1 MKETEQRN
9 DDSGARIE
17 LSVLDGFRIGSTA
30 PSLSHGSIWRIAAY
44 LALRGPTQ
52 RHRIA
57 GALWPE
63 TTQHLAMG
71 RLRSGVW
78 RLQRDAP
85 CLLDSRRG
93 VLALSGQVSS
103 DVSRLVALAQSI
115 LASDSHVPDDFALLL
130 RANDLTPEWHDD
142 WILVERE
149 RLRQLRLEALDTL
162 AGRLIAANRPGLAM
176 QAGLAALATDPMR
189 ESSCQRVI
197 QAHLFQG
204 NLVQARH
211 QYDSYAAL
219 LRGEL
224 GVDPGPLTRRLFAA
238 DERGLVLTS

>member
-1 MKETEQRN
+1 MKETDQRN
-9 DDSGARIE
+9 HESGARIE
-17 LSVLDGFRIGSTA
+17 LSVLDGFRVGATA
-30 PSLSHGSIWRIAAY
+30 PSLSPGSVWRIAAY

-52 RHRIA
+52 RQRIA

-63 TTQHLAMG
+63 ATQTSAMG
-71 RLRSGVW
+71 RLRSAVW
-78 RLQRDAP
+78 RLQREMP
-85 CLLDSRRG
+85 RLLDARRG
-93 VLALSGQVSS
+93 VLALSEYVSA
-103 DVSRLVALAQSI
+103 DASRLVALAQSI
-115 LASDSHVPDDFALLL
+115 LLSDSHVPDDFTLLL
-130 RANDLTPEWHDD
+130 RDNDLTPEWHDD

-162 AGRLIAANRPGLAM
+162 ADRLIAAGRAGLAM
-176 QAGLAALATDPMR
+176 QAGLAALSTDPMR

-204 NLVQARH
+204 NLVQAHH

-224 GVDPGPLTRRLFAA
+224 GVDPSPLTRRLFSA
-238 DERGLVLTS
+238 DERGLVGTR